1 MVLKKKERKTFLP
14 RTQSNEVFQCY
25 TWDYIKHYFSNY
37 YFVFA
42 SQYVSK
48 DGIHQS

>member
-1 MVLKKKERKTFLP
+1 MVFKKGKKNISSKNSKQWGFPVL
-14 RTQSNEVFQCY
+14 Y
-25 TWDYIKHYFSNY
+25 MDYIKHYISNY
-37 YFVFA
+37 YFVFV